1 MVFSSFEFLA
11 CFLPLFLAAY
21 YLSPGRLR
29 NLCLFAFSMGFYA
42 WGARKT
48 PAYAALLLASIAVN
62 WAAGVMIGRSEK
74 PSAKKAWLAA
84 GLAADFGA
92 LVFFK
97 YSYFLRILPFKL
109 ILPIG
114 ISFYTFQSAS
124 YLIDVYRGD
133 AAAERDFVRLGTYI
147 SMFPQLIAG
156 PIVRYTEVSSQLR
169 ERTYSLQ
176 GFVSGLKL
184 FILGLGSKVVL
195 ANQLGTI
202 WTDVKTTGADSVTV
216 PMAWLGIL
224 GYSLQLYLDFY
235 GYSLMAAGLG
245 RMAGFELPRNFDSP
259 YVSVSMTEFW
269 RRWHMTLGSWFR
281 EYVYIPLGGNRRGMV
296 RTIFNLFV
304 VWMLTGIWH
313 GADWNF
319 VIWGLFLFLIMT
331 VERFGLK
338 DVLDKH
344 RRAGHIYMLLLIP
357 LQWMVF
363 AISDLGQ
370 LKVFYGRLIGIGGEN
385 VVGTDWLMQLKD
397 FWWIFIL
404 AVFFSTEIPG
414 RLYKKYKN
422 NPVVYVLLA
431 AVLGVAV
438 YCLLMGLDDP
448 FMYFRF

>member
-74 PSAKKAWLAA
+74 PPAKKAWLAA

-184 FILGLGSKVVL
+184 FVLGLGSKVVL
-195 ANQLGTI
+195 ANQLGTL
-202 WTDVKTTGADSVTV
+202 WTDVKTAGAASVTV

-269 RRWHMTLGSWFR
+269 RRWHITLGAWFR
-281 EYVYIPLGGNRRGMV
+281 EYVYIPLGGSRRSPA
-296 RTIFNLFV
+296 RNTLNLLA
-304 VWMLTGIWH
+304 VWLLTGFWH

-319 VIWGLFLFLIMT
+319 IVWGLFLFASMLI
-331 VERFGLK
+331 ERLFLREL
-338 DVLDKH
+338 LD
-344 RRAGHIYMLLLIP
+344 RYRLIGHLYMLVMIPASWLI
-357 LQWMVF
+357 F
-363 AISDLGQ
+363 ASGSLPEA
-370 LKVFYGRLIGIGGEN
+370 LEYAGRLIGIGGPALYRA
-385 VVGTDWLMQLKD
+385 DWKEALSRSWELIAAG
-397 FWWIFIL
+397 IFC
-404 AVFFSTEIPG
+404 STEIPE
-414 RLYKKYKN
+414 RLYRRYGES
-422 NPVVYVLLA
+422 PAAYALLSAVLA
-431 AVLGVAV
+431 ASI
-438 YCLLMGLDDP
+438 YCLYRGLNDP
-448 FMYFRF
+448 FLYFRF